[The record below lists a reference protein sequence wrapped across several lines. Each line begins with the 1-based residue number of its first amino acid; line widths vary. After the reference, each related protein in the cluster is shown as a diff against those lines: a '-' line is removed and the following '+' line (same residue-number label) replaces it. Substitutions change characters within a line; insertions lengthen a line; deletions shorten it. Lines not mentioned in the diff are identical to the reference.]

1 MAQQPAVQPV
11 PPRLQRGGR
20 VPHFHVTDTSAA
32 RVAYDEAIWQRD
44 HLLLVSLGDDDGD
57 PFAAI
62 ARDLQGR
69 ASDIAALEA
78 RLVVTRDPI
87 AGVPRPGA
95 VVADRWGEVFAVI
108 DEAGSTYA
116 DDLIE
121 WIRWVQMKCPECEG
135 EAY

>member
-1 MAQQPAVQPV
+1 HLLDSREHRGGGHHAARGKLDVRPPLTSPSLRPQEVTMAQQPAVQPV

-69 ASDIAALEA
+69 
-78 RLVVTRDPI
+78 
-87 AGVPRPGA
+87 
-95 VVADRWGEVFAVI
+95 
-108 DEAGSTYA
+108 
-116 DDLIE
+116 
-121 WIRWVQMKCPECEG
+121 
-135 EAY
+135 